1 MYVRASRAVV
11 STARRNGGRRTRASS
26 RDFERH
32 RRDAALRCI
41 DVPHAI
47 APHFAT
53 SPHSRWIAASLN
65 PRVSRRPR
73 EVRVELRD
81 ELVRNSTNF
90 SVEITNSRT
99 VTSSHTSAFMPP
111 FAASSMRVMYSL
123 CTAARSM
130 VTDEGTRAG
139 VRRPGKV
146 RARWRL
152 FAARVYVYSF

>member
-1 MYVRASRAVV
+1 MYVRALRAVV

-26 RDFERH
+26 RDFERHH

-53 SPHSRWIAASLN
+53 SPHSLWIAASLN

-90 SVEITNSRT
+90 SV
-99 VTSSHTSAFMPP
+99 
-111 FAASSMRVMYSL
+111 
-123 CTAARSM
+123 
-130 VTDEGTRAG
+130 
-139 VRRPGKV
+139 
-146 RARWRL
+146 
-152 FAARVYVYSF
+152 